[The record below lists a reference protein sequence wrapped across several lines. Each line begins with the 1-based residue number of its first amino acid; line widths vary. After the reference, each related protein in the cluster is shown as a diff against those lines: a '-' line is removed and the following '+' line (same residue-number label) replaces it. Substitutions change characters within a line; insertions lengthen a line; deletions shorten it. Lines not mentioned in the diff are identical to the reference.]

1 MRYNTKCSGLWHD
14 LGLSYFRLSLVCI
27 TLRYYIYKHVTT
39 DNVTTTG
46 IGVFSSQMVEN
57 ERGYF

>member
-27 TLRYYIYKHVTT
+27 TLRFYIHINTSLN
-39 DNVTTTG
+39 DNVTT
-46 IGVFSSQMVEN
+46 IYM
-57 ERGYF
+57 